1 MECYYGEVSMS
12 VADCLDEAQQW
23 FVEGDVDLWVAWLVT
38 ASRIAYNDKQYY
50 RSWVPVEE
58 RSR

>member
-12 VADCLDEAQQW
+12 VTDCLDEAQQW
-23 FVEGDVDLWVAWLVT
+23 FVEGDVELWAAWLVT

-50 RSWVPVEE
+50 RSWVPAN
-58 RSR
+58 